1 MGWGYLFWGLRA
13 GRLVG
18 EARDDLGPQRLRLC
32 AKGAV
37 DRGVHPSSGAAENL
51 GYASDA
57 SGAPKAS
64 TLVSVFCVPPSSVG
78 SVDALSSLPGPGAVA
93 LQGKLATLP

>member
-1 MGWGYLFWGLRA
+1 MM
-13 GRLVG
+13 
-18 EARDDLGPQRLRLC
+18 ARTITETGTP
-32 AKGAV
+32 AGAV
-37 DRGVHPSSGAAENL
+37 TTG
-51 GYASDA
+51 
-57 SGAPKAS
+57 GAPKAS